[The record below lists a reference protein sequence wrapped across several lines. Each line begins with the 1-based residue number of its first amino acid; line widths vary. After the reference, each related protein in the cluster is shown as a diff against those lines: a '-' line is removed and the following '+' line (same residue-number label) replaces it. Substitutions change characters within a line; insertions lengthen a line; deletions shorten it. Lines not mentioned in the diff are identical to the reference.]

1 MVVDTMAKETQ
12 KAKIERLE
20 SELEQALDLVHE
32 QKLQINELKKY
43 KDASYMD
50 DMRAKY
56 DSMIDDVQKLKSEN
70 ERLRVE
76 NEQLKEE
83 NRDLVEHNQPYWD
96 IEQRAWEKTLEENE
110 ELKRQLAEGVQKIKN
125 ERGAGRKQKFTD
137 AEIQSIKMYRLQ
149 GQSYRAIADMF
160 DCSVGLAHKII
171 NEQKN

>member
-1 MVVDTMAKETQ
+1 MPKETQ

-56 DSMIDDVQKLKSEN
+56 DSMIDNIQKLKSEN

-83 NRDLVEHNQPYWD
+83 NRDLVEHNLPYWD
-96 IEQRAWEKTLEENE
+96 IEQRAWEKVLEENE
-110 ELKRQLAEGVQKIKN
+110 ELKRQLDESVQKIKN
-125 ERGAGRKQKFTD
+125 ERGAGRKPKFTD
-137 AEIQSIKMYRLQ
+137 EEIQSIKMYRLQ
-149 GQSYRAIADMF
+149 GKSYKAIADLF
-160 DCSVGLAHKII
+160 NCSVGTIHKLI
-171 NEQKN
+171 NEQ